1 MESVKHFKHCYCT
14 LRSVYC
20 TRKTLVN
27 FMPHN
32 QTCFNEERIYIVSDG
47 VAVVRVAVMIL
58 MVQQALILYI
68 FSLEI
73 SENVKTNMAT

>member
-1 MESVKHFKHCYCT
+1 
-14 LRSVYC
+14 
-20 TRKTLVN
+20 
-27 FMPHN
+27 MPHN